1 MKYLLA
7 AALALMVVGTG
18 PALADTSSYGTT
30 HVYVD
35 VVSNIAVQAMDAYF
49 DLGKI
54 QTGDF
59 YGEIPFRVDAN
70 TEQVTFWA
78 EATYLYKGNDPYGTE
93 VTPILLN
100 QSAGADFVCDNA
112 NPTGG
117 QGTNLAYVGPTDVD
131 GFVGYYTEQRQYESS
146 QSGHFSQD
154 TYLTV
159 TWTQDDPE
167 KPLGEYSG
175 LVVLH
180 AMVAI

>member
-1 MKYLLA
+1 MKFFIG
-7 AALALMVVGTG
+7 ALVALMVVSTG
-18 PALADTSSYGTT
+18 VALADTTSYATS
-30 HVYVD
+30 HVYVN
-35 VVSNIAVQAMDAYF
+35 VVSNIAVQATDAYF
-49 DLGKI
+49 DLGQI

-59 YGEIPFRVDAN
+59 SGEIPFRVDAN

-78 EATYLYKGNDPYGTE
+78 DATYLYKGNDPTNTD
-93 VTPILLN
+93 VAPILLN
-100 QSAGADFVCDNA
+100 QTDGVTYVCDNA

-117 QGTNLAYVGPTDVD
+117 QSTNLAYTTAVNVN
-131 GFVGYYTEQRQYESS
+131 GFLGWTTEQRQYESS

>member
-1 MKYLLA
+1 MKYFLG
-7 AALALMVVGTG
+7 ALVALMVVSTG
-18 PALADTSSYGTT
+18 VALADTTSYATT
-30 HVYVD
+30 HVYVN
-35 VVSNIAVQAMDAYF
+35 VVSNISVQATDAYF
-49 DLGKI
+49 DLGQI

-78 EATYLYKGNDPYGTE
+78 DATYLYKGNDPTNND
-93 VTPILLN
+93 VAPILLN
-100 QSAGADFVCDNA
+100 TTDGVDFVCDNA

-117 QGTNLAYVGPTDVD
+117 QSTNLAYTTSVNVN
-131 GFVGYYTEQRQYESS
+131 GFLGWTTEERQYESS

-154 TYLTV
+154 SYLTV
-159 TWTQDDPE
+159 TWTQPDAE
-167 KPLGEYSG
+167 KPTGEYSG